1 MPHERLLRVQFS
13 YNSICLFVINVISFN
28 HSQEK
33 AEHHTVLLRKGPQLE
48 LYSTAQWARINHSN
62 KEALHH

>member
-1 MPHERLLRVQFS
+1 MPHERLLRVQSS
-13 YNSICLFVINVISFN
+13 YNSICLFVINVISSK

-33 AEHHTVLLRKGPQLE
+33 AEHQTVLLRKGPQLE
-48 LYSTAQWARINHSN
+48 LYSTAQRARINPSN